1 MFGFPQALCAVPQKL
16 ALLRRRTFR
25 DAGGTAP
32 PSALPGISPL
42 GGRSAVVP
50 AFANFQHRSRSA
62 APKLPIS
69 PLVGEMPS
77 FGREGRTE
85 GGAKDRQPSW
95 FRVRRR
101 AGRRFHR

>member
-1 MFGFPQALCAVPQKL
+1 MRCSAEACATAAQNL
-16 ALLRRRTFR
+16 SRRRRDSALLCPT
-25 DAGGTAP
+25 GH
-32 PSALPGISPL
+32 LPHL
-42 GGRSAVVP
+42 GGDRLSSRL
-50 AFANFQHRSRSA
+50 ANFQHRSRSA

-77 FGREGRTE
+77 FGKEGRTE

-95 FRVRRR
+95 FRARRI